1 MQQSNFFPERFQYNF
16 EQNEK
21 ALTKSSISHIGDLRS
36 IECHCR
42 MWSRERRVLQR
53 THATWQWVMI
63 LMMTSRNIRNSE
75 NILSKIFPGCS
86 RCSHQMWDQWRVIM
100 NRRCQHVLHWSEE
113 MVMVQTM
120 CQDTSSGHLLSF
132 SSTILTLYCSAS
144 VRAVCICINCCCY
157 LWSNENN
164 EQWDNGCYSV
174 MSPHISMVMVGEV
187 TNNNL

>member
-21 ALTKSSISHIGDLRS
+21 VLTKSSISHIGDLRS

-42 MWSRERRVLQR
+42 MWSREREYCREPTLLDNEWWYWWWHQE
-53 THATWQWVMI
+53 I
-63 LMMTSRNIRNSE
+63 SENSE

-132 SSTILTLYCSAS
+132 SSTILTLNCSAS
-144 VRAVCICINCCCY
+144 VRAVCICINCCY

-174 MSPHISMVMVGEV
+174 VSPHISMVMVWEV

>member
-1 MQQSNFFPERFQYNF
+1 MQQSNFFPERSQYNF

-42 MWSRERRVLQR
+42 MWSRESI
-53 THATWQWVMI
+53 A
-63 LMMTSRNIRNSE
+63 E
-75 NILSKIFPGCS
+75 NPRYLTMSDDIDDDIKKYQKTLKIFFQNIS
-86 RCSHQMWDQWRVIM
+86 WLIQVQSQDVIQWRVIM

-132 SSTILTLYCSAS
+132 SSTILTLNCSAS
-144 VRAVCICINCCCY
+144 VRAVCICINCCY

-174 MSPHISMVMVGEV
+174 VSPHISMVMVWEV